1 MIDALRYM
9 VKDARRRA
17 MMAVARGVLNVIDDT
32 KKAQSLQLDLLDGET
47 ADTIERFQEYG
58 FTSVPFAGAEAVMVS
73 VGGLRSHG
81 IVIAVEDRRYRLVGL
96 VGGEVALYDDQGQKL
111 HLQRAGIVLTSPH
124 PVSIHSDDHVNVTA
138 AHVVVTSNDVQLGGA
153 GGPAVARVGDH
164 VDLGAGTISS
174 GSAKV
179 TAA

>member
-1 MIDALRYM
+1 MLAALNHM

-17 MMAVARGVLNVIDDT
+17 MMAIARGVLNVIDDS

-58 FTSVPFAGAEAVMVS
+58 FTSVPHAGAEAVMVS

-81 IVIAVEDRRYRLVGL
+81 IVIAVEDRRYRLTGL
-96 VGGEVALYDDQGQKL
+96 VGGEVAIYDDQGQKL
-111 HLQRAGIVLTSPH
+111 HLQRAGILLTSPF
-124 PVSIHSDDHVNVTA
+124 PVTINSADHVNVTA
-138 AHVVVTSNDVQLGGA
+138 PHVVVTSNDVQLGAA

-179 TAA
+179 TAG